1 MSQVAEVPKSDIRS
15 SMQNLFPLP
24 LSPVEKFMVADGR
37 PQYPM
42 MCDVEARFQGTIE
55 RGPFEEALQFAL
67 ERAPLFCSVIERDK
81 KRGDVWMLTEKRPEV
96 DWGVYGE
103 PYAERYDELI
113 DLRQNVGMRIYVRS
127 GSERSTIMFHFHHAC
142 ADGVGIFAF
151 IEDLLIG
158 YNNATPGAKPTTP
171 RKLEPERLKNR
182 CNSAL
187 ENPTI
192 WQGLCDVGSGIASA
206 YRFFAE
212 RPLPLTSGLAQLP
225 ADAPRKQRGMITKS
239 LSNETTVAL
248 RKFSTESKVTLNDLL
263 IRDLFLALHEQ
274 IQRQGY
280 AINRRQLRVLMPQN
294 LRGRGD
300 NAMPVTNDVGFA
312 FLTRHGDFCLQSEE
326 LRKSLAWETSAIRSN
341 HLSRYFIGGLEA
353 VQKLGVL
360 PWMLNGKICF
370 ATAVLTNF
378 GNSWRRFAA
387 KLPVAGGGLIAG
399 NLVYDSLVGVPP
411 VRPRTSAAFSVT
423 TTSEQILLTVK
434 QDPYHYSQEESET
447 LLSLFC
453 EKVTQTAD
461 LAR

>member
-42 MCDVEARFQGTIE
+42 MCDVEARFQGAVE

-67 ERAPLFCSVIERDK
+67 SRAPLFCSVIERDK
-81 KRGDVWMLTEKRPEV
+81 KRGDVWTLSDKRPEV
-96 DWGVYGE
+96 DWGDYGE
-103 PYAERYDELI
+103 PYAERYDQLI
-113 DLRQNVGMRIYVRS
+113 DLREEVGMRIYVRS

-151 IEDLLIG
+151 IEDLLTG
-158 YNNATPGAKPTTP
+158 YNNATPGAKPATP
-171 RKLEPERLKNR
+171 RKLEPERLRTR

-192 WQGLCDVGSGIASA
+192 WQGLCDVASGIASA
-206 YRFFAE
+206 YRFFSE
-212 RPLPLTSGLAQLP
+212 RPLPLTSGLAP
-225 ADAPRKQRGMITKS
+225 AAPDAPRKQSGMITKA

-263 IRDLFLALHEQ
+263 LRDLFLTLHEQ
-274 IQRQGY
+274 IERQGY
-280 AINRRQLRVLMPQN
+280 AVRRRHLRILMPQN

-300 NAMPVTNDVGFA
+300 SAMPVTNDVGFA
-312 FLTRHGDFCLQSEE
+312 FLTRHGDFCMKLDE
-326 LRKSLAWETSAIRSN
+326 LRKSLAWETSAIRSS

-353 VQKLGVL
+353 VQGMGAL
-360 PWMLNGKICF
+360 PWILNGKICF

-387 KLPVAGGGLIAG
+387 KLPVSGGGLVAG
-399 NLVYDSLVGVPP
+399 NLAYDSLVGVPP
-411 VRPRTSAAFSVT
+411 VRPNTAAAFSVT
-423 TTSEQILLTVK
+423 TTADQILLTLK
-434 QDPYHYSQEESET
+434 QDPYHYSQSESDA
-447 LLSLFC
+447 LLRLFC
-453 EKVTQTAD
+453 EKVTQTAE